1 MTERELRAK
10 AEEIAQSMQERGL
23 KAWHA
28 KYEVRNRAIPPMY
41 EKRLIKLIGER
52 IS

>member
-10 AEEIAQSMQERGL
+10 AEEIAQSMKERDL
-23 KAWHA
+23 KAWYA

-41 EKRLIKLIGER
+41 QKRLIRLIGER
-52 IS
+52 LN